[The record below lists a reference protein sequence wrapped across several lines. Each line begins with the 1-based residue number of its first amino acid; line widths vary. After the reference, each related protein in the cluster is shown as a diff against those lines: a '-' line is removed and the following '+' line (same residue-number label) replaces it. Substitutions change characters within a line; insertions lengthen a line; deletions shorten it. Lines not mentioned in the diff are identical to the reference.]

1 MAESYT
7 SKVTKVPF
15 SAGQMEALTA
25 LCDTLL
31 PSVDISGDDLR
42 RQDLH
47 APLDDVIR
55 FYQTSASMA
64 GTPQLVG
71 EFIGEKVK
79 HPKIYLAK
87 LALFLLS
94 TWLGTFVLC
103 GIKSLSH
110 KFPYFQRFSKV
121 SPKKREEILLSW
133 STSFFF
139 LLRILFAAL
148 KIFTLLT
155 FFTQVN
161 EKNDNPAWK
170 AIGYSGPDPT
180 RKPDPKST
188 TENPAGPLHKGI
200 VNLTDQK
207 QKSLHKLQT
216 LGFPISTPKAGK
228 KNPSFVV
235 KCDVAV
241 VGSGSG
247 GGLVA
252 GVLAKAG
259 HNVVVLE
266 KGDYFARDNL
276 SLLEGRAM
284 DQMYLN
290 HGILCTDNMDVL
302 IVAGSTVGGGSAIN
316 WSASIRTPR
325 HVARE
330 WSQKHGLK
338 LFETEAYEHALD
350 VVCAKMG
357 VQSEFEIEGFN
368 NMILRKGCENLGYHV
383 ENIPRNASRDHYCGW
398 CCLGCADGQKKGT
411 PETWLVDLVESGNG
425 AILTGCE
432 ALRVVTEKNGV
443 VEGKGRKRRAVG
455 VEFAYETETGRQ
467 IGFVEARVTVVACGA
482 ICTPGLLRRSGLRN
496 PNIGRNL
503 RLHPVVMAW
512 GHFPDGPG
520 SWPGP
525 EKRSF
530 EGGIMT
536 AMSKEVANFDT
547 SGYGALIQTPA
558 LHPGMFSVVTP
569 WASGREVKAR
579 MVKFPRTAH
588 IFALARDVGSGEVIS
603 ETDVRYEVGP
613 VDAKSLREGVGRA
626 LRILAAAGAEEI
638 GTHHREGRVLRVRE
652 TYKEELERFVEEES
666 SRPVSGLSSPV
677 CSAHQM
683 GSCRMGVGPKVS
695 VVGPTGE
702 SWEVE
707 GLYVADSSVFPTAL
721 GVNPMV
727 TVQAV
732 AYCTARAIEEALS
745 SGENVEKV

>member
-7 SKVTKVPF
+7 SKVSKKPF
-15 SAGQMEALTA
+15 SRGQMEALTA

-31 PSVDISGDDLR
+31 PSVDVSGDDLR
-42 RQDLH
+42 RQRLH

-64 GTPQLVG
+64 GTPQL
-71 EFIGEKVK
+71 
-79 HPKIYLAK
+79 
-87 LALFLLS
+87 
-94 TWLGTFVLC
+94 
-103 GIKSLSH
+103 
-110 KFPYFQRFSKV
+110 RFSKV

-170 AIGYSGPDPT
+170 AIGYPGPDPD
-180 RKPDPKST
+180 RKPDPNST
-188 TENPAGPLHKGI
+188 TENPSGPLHKGI
-200 VNLTDQK
+200 VNLTHQK
-207 QKSLHKLQT
+207 QKSLYKLQT
-216 LGFPISTPKAGK
+216 LGFPISMLNASRPKSLE
-228 KNPSFVV
+228 KNPSFTV

-259 HNVVVLE
+259 HKVIVLE
-266 KGDYFARDNL
+266 KGGYFARDNL

-290 HGILCTDNMDVL
+290 HGILGTDNMDVL

-357 VQSEFEIEGFN
+357 VQSEFETEGFN
-368 NMILRKGCENLGYHV
+368 NMILRKGCENLGYRA
-383 ENIPRNASRDHYCGW
+383 ENIPRNAPRDHYCGW
-398 CCLGCADGQKKGT
+398 CCLGCADGRKKGT

-425 AILTGCE
+425 SILTCCE
-432 ALRVVTEKNGV
+432 ALRVVTEKNWV
-443 VEGKGRKRRAVG
+443 VGGKGRKRRAVG
-455 VEFAYETETGRQ
+455 VEFMYETETGRET
-467 IGFVEARVTVVACGA
+467 GLVEARVTVVACGA

-512 GHFPDGPG
+512 GHFPDGPDC
-520 SWPGP
+520 WPGP

-536 AMSKEVANFDT
+536 AMSKEVANFET
-547 SGYGALIQTPA
+547 SGYGALIQTPS
-558 LHPGMFSVVTP
+558 LHPGMFSIVTP
-569 WASGREVKAR
+569 WASGQDVKAR

-588 IFALARDVGSGEVIS
+588 VFALARDVGSGEVVS

-613 VDAKSLREGVGRA
+613 ADTESLREGVGRA

-638 GTHHREGRVLRVRE
+638 GTHHREGRVLKVRE
-652 TYKEELERFVEEES
+652 TDRRELERFVEEES
-666 SRPVSGLSSPV
+666 SRPVSGLSTPV

-707 GLYVADSSVFPTAL
+707 GLYVADSSVFPTAV

-732 AYCTARAIEEALS
+732 AYCTARAIQEALGG
-745 SGENVEKV
+745 GEKAREV